1 MMDDDRHEGA
11 TAMPEETPMSAQEI
25 VEKSTRYT
33 LYDWQAQGKLSPIAV
48 DRAEG
53 VHFWDVDGKR
63 YLDFNSQLMGV
74 NIGHGDKRVAEA
86 IARQA
91 ERLPYISPFMAY
103 ETRARLGEKLASLWP
118 GGLEKTFFTLG
129 GAEANE
135 NAIRIA
141 KAFTG
146 RQKVLARYRSY
157 HGATYATVNLT
168 GDPRRWAN
176 ENPPMPGIVHVLDP
190 YHGTARGTEDA
201 DAALAALEETIEL
214 EGPQTIAAF
223 ILETVTGTNGILIPP
238 DGYLE
243 GVRELCTRHG
253 IVMIADE
260 VMCGFGRTGE
270 WFAVNHWGVVPDL
283 MTAAKGLTSSYLPL
297 GAVAIPPDIAS
308 YFEDHVFYGGLTYNS
323 HPLSCAAAIA
333 AIQVLE
339 EDDLVG
345 NAKRLDPVMRRHHEA
360 LMEKHPSVGRV
371 RNIGLFGILELV
383 ESRDT
388 MEPLSPYNVVNETM
402 QSVNRAL
409 LERGLFTMIRFNGI
423 MTNPPLCITEEQL
436 DDGFAIVD
444 EALEVADA
452 AVR

>member
-1 MMDDDRHEGA
+1 MTEDQ
-11 TAMPEETPMSAQEI
+11 PLSAAEI
-25 VEKSTRYT
+25 VEKSKRYT
-33 LYDWQAQGKLSPIAV
+33 LYDWQAQSKASPIAV

-53 VHFWDVDGKR
+53 VYFWDVDGTR

-74 NIGHGDKRVAEA
+74 NIGHGDKRVADA
-86 IARQA
+86 ISRQA
-91 ERLPYISPFMAY
+91 EKLPYISPFMAY
-103 ETRARLGEKLASLWP
+103 ETRARLGEKLATLWP
-118 GGLEKTFFTLG
+118 GDLEKTFFTLG

-146 RQKVLARYRSY
+146 RQKILARYRSY
-157 HGATYATVNLT
+157 HGATYATINLT

-190 YHGTARGTEDA
+190 YRGTVRGMEDTA
-201 DAALAALEETIEL
+201 TALATLEETIEL

-243 GVRELCTRHG
+243 GVRELCDRHG
-253 IVMIADE
+253 ILFIADE
-260 VMCGFGRTGE
+260 IMCGFGRTGE
-270 WFAVNHWGVVPDL
+270 WFAVNHYRLVPDL

-297 GAVAIPPDIAS
+297 GAVAIKPEIAAH
-308 YFEDHVFYGGLTYNS
+308 FEENVFYGGLTYNS

-345 NAKRLDPVMRRHHEA
+345 NAKRLDPVMQRHHEE
-360 LMEKHPSVGRV
+360 LMAKHPSVGRV
-371 RNIGLFGILELV
+371 RNIGLFGIVELV
-383 ESRDT
+383 KSRDT
-388 MEPLSPYNVVNETM
+388 MEPLSPFNVVNETM
-402 QSVNRAL
+402 QAVNEGL

-436 DDGFAIVD
+436 DDGFAIID
-444 EALEVADA
+444 EVLDIAD
-452 AVR
+452 RETDRPER

>member
-1 MMDDDRHEGA
+1 MREERPM
-11 TAMPEETPMSAQEI
+11 TAAEI
-25 VEKSTRYT
+25 VEKSKRFT
-33 LYDWQAQGKLSPIAV
+33 LYDWSAQSKTAPIAV

-53 VHFWDVDGKR
+53 VSFWDVDGKR

-74 NIGHGDKRVAEA
+74 NIGHGDKRVADA

-91 ERLPYISPFMAY
+91 EKLPYISPFMAY
-103 ETRARLGEKLASLWP
+103 ETRARLGEKLSTLWP
-118 GGLEKTFFTLG
+118 GALDKTFFTLG

-141 KAFTG
+141 KAYTG

-190 YHGTARGTEDA
+190 YRGTVRGTEDA
-201 DAALAALEETIEL
+201 GAALATLEETIEL

-223 ILETVTGTNGILIPP
+223 ILEPVTGTNGILIPP

-253 IVMIADE
+253 IVLIADE

-270 WFAVNHWGVVPDL
+270 WFAVNHWGVEPDL
-283 MTAAKGLTSSYLPL
+283 MSAAKGLTSSYLPL
-297 GAVAIPPDIAS
+297 GAVAIHPDIAAH
-308 YFEDHVFYGGLTYNS
+308 FEENVFYGGLTYNS

-333 AIQVLE
+333 AIDVLE

-345 NAKRLDPVMRRHHEA
+345 NAKRLDPVMRRHHEELLA
-360 LMEKHPSVGRV
+360 KHPSVGRV

-383 ESRDT
+383 KSRDT
-388 MEPLSPYNVVNETM
+388 MEPMSPFNVVNETM
-402 QSVNRAL
+402 QAVNKAL

-436 DDGFAIVD
+436 EEGFAIVD
-444 EALEVADA
+444 EVLAIADEA
-452 AVR
+452 TA

>member
-1 MMDDDRHEGA
+1 MREERPM
-11 TAMPEETPMSAQEI
+11 TAAEI
-25 VEKSTRYT
+25 VEKSKRFT
-33 LYDWQAQGKLSPIAV
+33 LYDWSAQSKTAPIAV

-53 VHFWDVDGKR
+53 VSFWDVDGKR

-74 NIGHGDKRVAEA
+74 NIGHGDKRVADA

-91 ERLPYISPFMAY
+91 EKLPYISPFMAY
-103 ETRARLGEKLASLWP
+103 ETRARLGEKLSTLWP
-118 GGLEKTFFTLG
+118 GALDKTFFTLG

-141 KAFTG
+141 KAYTG

-190 YHGTARGTEDA
+190 YRGTVRGTEDA
-201 DAALAALEETIEL
+201 EAALATLEETIEL

-223 ILETVTGTNGILIPP
+223 ILEPVTGTNGILIPP

-243 GVRELCTRHG
+243 GVRQLCTRHG
-253 IVMIADE
+253 IVLIADE

-270 WFAVNHWGVVPDL
+270 WFAVNHWGVEPDL
-283 MTAAKGLTSSYLPL
+283 MSAAKGLTSSYLPL
-297 GAVAIPPDIAS
+297 GAVAIHPDIAAH
-308 YFEDHVFYGGLTYNS
+308 FEENVFYGGLTYNS

-333 AIQVLE
+333 AIDVLE

-345 NAKRLDPVMRRHHEA
+345 NAKRLDPVMRRHHEE
-360 LMEKHPSVGRV
+360 LMAKHPSVGRV

-383 ESRDT
+383 KSRDT
-388 MEPLSPYNVVNETM
+388 MEPMSPFNVVNETM
-402 QSVNRAL
+402 QAVNKAL

-436 DDGFAIVD
+436 EEGFAIVD
-444 EALEVADA
+444 EVLAIADEA
-452 AVR
+452 TA

>member
-1 MMDDDRHEGA
+1 
-11 TAMPEETPMSAQEI
+11 MSEVQPLSAAEI
-25 VEKSTRYT
+25 VEKSKRYT
-33 LYDWQAQGKLSPIAV
+33 LYDWQAQSKASPIAV

-53 VHFWDVDGKR
+53 VYFWDVEGTR

-74 NIGHGDKRVAEA
+74 NIGHGDKRVADA

-91 ERLPYISPFMAY
+91 EKLPYISPFMAY
-103 ETRARLGEKLASLWP
+103 ETRARLGEKLATLWP
-118 GGLEKTFFTLG
+118 GDLEKTFFTLG

-146 RQKVLARYRSY
+146 RQKILARYRSY
-157 HGATYATVNLT
+157 HGATYATINLT

-190 YHGTARGTEDA
+190 YRGTVRGMEDA
-201 DAALAALEETIEL
+201 ATALATLEETIEL

-238 DGYLE
+238 DGYLG
-243 GVRELCTRHG
+243 GVRELCDRHG
-253 IVMIADE
+253 ILFIADE
-260 VMCGFGRTGE
+260 IMCGFGRTGE
-270 WFAVNHWGVVPDL
+270 WFAVNHYDLVPDL

-297 GAVAIPPDIAS
+297 GAVAIKPEIAAH
-308 YFEDHVFYGGLTYNS
+308 FEENVFYGGLTYNS

-345 NAKRLDPVMRRHHEA
+345 NAKRLDPVMRRHHEE
-360 LMEKHPSVGRV
+360 LMAKHPSVGRV
-371 RNIGLFGILELV
+371 RNIGLFGIVELV
-383 ESRDT
+383 KNRDT
-388 MEPLSPYNVVNETM
+388 MEPLSPFNVVNETM
-402 QSVNRAL
+402 QAVNKAL

-423 MTNPPLCITEEQL
+423 MTNPPLCVTEEQL

-444 EALEVADA
+444 DVLDIADA
-452 AVR
+452 ATG